1 MNITELISARSIAAQ
16 YSAVASEDYLGAGLF
31 PAKEKLGLD
40 LKWIKGNK
48 GLPVSLAPS
57 NFDAKAKLRARAG
70 LKTEHTQ
77 MAFFR
82 ESMLVKEADE
92 QEVMRL
98 ADANDPYAME
108 VAGHIY
114 DDANTLIEGAMVVP
128 ERMRMQLLAP
138 EDGSPKIYIESDGV
152 TYAYNYDGDGTYA
165 ADNFMSLSGTGKWS
179 DTENSDPL
187 TDVATAMDAVEEK
200 TGTKPAIMIVSKKT
214 AGYLRQNAKV
224 KAAVLAQNATA
235 NVVMTDARVSE
246 VFQNILGVTVVVYS
260 KKFKDETGA
269 AQQFYPDDFATLIPE
284 GALGSTW
291 YGTTPEERT
300 LSGNSEANVSIVNT
314 GVAVAVHVNVN
325 PVNTETIV
333 SEIVLPSYERM
344 NETYVIKVN

>member
-1 MNITELISARSIAAQ
+1 
-16 YSAVASEDYLGAGLF
+16 
-31 PAKEKLGLD
+31 
-40 LKWIKGNK
+40 
-48 GLPVSLAPS
+48 
-57 NFDAKAKLRARAG
+57 
-70 LKTEHTQ
+70 
-77 MAFFR
+77 
-82 ESMLVKEADE
+82 
-92 QEVMRL
+92 
-98 ADANDPYAME
+98 
-108 VAGHIY
+108 
-114 DDANTLIEGAMVVP
+114 MVVP

-138 EDGSPKIYIESDGV
+138 EDGSPKIFIESDGV

-165 ADNFMSLSGTGKWS
+165 TENFMSLSGTGKWS
-179 DTENSDPL
+179 DAANSDPL
-187 TDVATAMDAVEEK
+187 SDVAAAMDAVEEK
-200 TGTKPAIMIVSKKT
+200 TGTKPSIMIVSKKT

-224 KAAVLAQNATA
+224 KAAVLAQNVTA

-246 VFQNILGVTVVVYS
+246 VFQNVLGVAVVVYN

-269 AQQFYPDDFATLIPE
+269 AKQFYPDDFATLIPE